1 MTYTEKDIAK
11 ILRYGEHIT
20 LECKLAEGGL
30 PKSLWET
37 YSAFA
42 NTEGGTIL
50 LGIEENQREDD
61 FNKRFVIKGVH
72 SIRNLLKAFWDT
84 INSSKVNVNLLTD
97 KDVEVVR
104 FRNVDIIA
112 INVPQADCQNRPVYI
127 NENVFK
133 GTFRRNNEGDYH
145 CKEQEVRCMIRD
157 ADDNGVDG
165 MLIEHYTMDDIDT
178 ATLQAYRNEYEVR
191 NPGHIWNSLNAHDF
205 LRNLGGLD
213 IDHNTGKEWLTL
225 AGLMMFGKGLSV
237 RNRFDHIRMD
247 FLDMTNLLPGSRW
260 SDRLTYDGMWE
271 NNLFNFF
278 HRVLPKLYSDIKRPF
293 RLEGAVRIDDTIVH
307 KAVRE
312 AFTNM
317 IIHADY
323 MVNGLLRVEK
333 RDREFFFSN
342 PGNLKLPVQAIY
354 SGHHTKARNPRLQ
367 AMFRML
373 GFGDN
378 IGSGFPTILAAC
390 QAENWRKPALQENL
404 ELQEVELHLW
414 MVSLMPQEVM
424 DFLQKQFGNRYKE
437 LSSNEQ
443 IVLATTCL
451 EKEVSNRRLQAI
463 LNLHPADIGE
473 LLGTMADKKKLLK
486 KNYKGRWT
494 TYTLNFDAR
503 LEDLPLFAQAQ
514 RDTLTVTPTD
524 SNPLQGEVEGR
535 QGKVTDKVTDK
546 VKLLLKILAEK
557 GELGAQDLL
566 VGFNLSQIV
575 NLHERYIRPAL
586 KTGLIERT
594 QPDSPRSPTQKYRL
608 TTKGRAYL
616 EAMKGNG

>member
-1 MTYTEKDIAK
+1 MGYTENDIEK
-11 ILRYGEHIT
+11 LLRYGEHIT

-61 FNKRFVIKGVH
+61 FSRRFVVKGVR
-72 SIRNLLKAFWDT
+72 SPQKLLKVFWDT
-84 INSSKVNVNLLTD
+84 ANSNKVNVNLLMD
-97 KDVEVVR
+97 RDVEVVH
-104 FRNVDIIA
+104 FHDVDVIA
-112 INVPQADCQNRPVYI
+112 ITVPQADCHNRPVYI

-133 GTFRRNNEGDYH
+133 GSFRRNNEGDYH
-145 CKEQEVRCMIRD
+145 CSEQEVRCMIRD

-165 MLIEHYTMDDIDT
+165 LLLEHYTMDDID
-178 ATLQAYRNEYEVR
+178 ADTLQAYRNEYEVR
-191 NPGHIWNSLNAHDF
+191 NPGHVWNRLNAHDF
-205 LRNLGGLD
+205 LRSLGGLD
-213 IDHNTGKEWLTL
+213 TDRNTGREWLTL

-247 FLDMTNLLPGSRW
+247 YLDMTNLLPGSRW

-278 HRVLPKLYSDIKRPF
+278 YRVLPKLYSDIKRPF

-312 AFTNM
+312 ALTNM

-323 MVNGLLRVEK
+323 MVNGILRVEK

-342 PGNLKLPVQAIY
+342 PGNLKLPIQAIY
-354 SGHHTKARNPRLQ
+354 TGHHAKARNPRLQ

-378 IGSGFPTILAAC
+378 IGSGFPTILSAC
-390 QAENWRKPALQENL
+390 KTENWRKPALQENL

-414 MVSLMPQEVM
+414 MVSLMPQEVV
-424 DFLQKQFGNRYKE
+424 DFLKAQFGNRYE
-437 LSSNEQ
+437 NLSSNEQ

-463 LNLHPADIGE
+463 LDLHPADIGE
-473 LLGTMADKKKLLK
+473 LLGTMADKKNLLR

-494 TYTLNFDAR
+494 TYTLNVASETD
-503 LEDLPLFAQAQ
+503 DLPLFSQKQ
-514 RDTLTVTPTD
+514 SSGQDGTPTVTPTVNPTVNPTVKKNILRLLVRLD
-524 SNPLQGEVEGR
+524 S
-535 QGKVTDKVTDK
+535 
-546 VKLLLKILAEK
+546 EK
-557 GELGAQDLL
+557 GTGELLELIGIKDRKDLHTR
-566 VGFNLSQIV
+566 FIS
-575 NLHERYIRPAL
+575 PAL
-586 KTGLIERT
+586 VNGFIEKTIEDVKHSRL
-594 QPDSPRSPTQKYRL
+594 QKYRL
-608 TTKGRAYL
+608 TEKGRAFL
-616 EAMKGNG
+616 NLNEEDN

>member
-42 NTEGGTIL
+42 NTEDGTIL

-84 INSSKVNVNLLTD
+84 
-97 KDVEVVR
+97 
-104 FRNVDIIA
+104 
-112 INVPQADCQNRPVYI
+112 
-127 NENVFK
+127 
-133 GTFRRNNEGDYH
+133 
-145 CKEQEVRCMIRD
+145 
-157 ADDNGVDG
+157 
-165 MLIEHYTMDDIDT
+165 
-178 ATLQAYRNEYEVR
+178 
-191 NPGHIWNSLNAHDF
+191 
-205 LRNLGGLD
+205 
-213 IDHNTGKEWLTL
+213 
-225 AGLMMFGKGLSV
+225 
-237 RNRFDHIRMD
+237 
-247 FLDMTNLLPGSRW
+247 
-260 SDRLTYDGMWE
+260 
-271 NNLFNFF
+271 
-278 HRVLPKLYSDIKRPF
+278 
-293 RLEGAVRIDDTIVH
+293 
-307 KAVRE
+307 
-312 AFTNM
+312 
-317 IIHADY
+317 
-323 MVNGLLRVEK
+323 
-333 RDREFFFSN
+333 
-342 PGNLKLPVQAIY
+342 
-354 SGHHTKARNPRLQ
+354 
-367 AMFRML
+367 
-373 GFGDN
+373 
-378 IGSGFPTILAAC
+378 
-390 QAENWRKPALQENL
+390 
-404 ELQEVELHLW
+404 
-414 MVSLMPQEVM
+414 
-424 DFLQKQFGNRYKE
+424 
-437 LSSNEQ
+437 
-443 IVLATTCL
+443 
-451 EKEVSNRRLQAI
+451 I

-524 SNPLQGEVEGR
+524 SNPLQGEAEGR